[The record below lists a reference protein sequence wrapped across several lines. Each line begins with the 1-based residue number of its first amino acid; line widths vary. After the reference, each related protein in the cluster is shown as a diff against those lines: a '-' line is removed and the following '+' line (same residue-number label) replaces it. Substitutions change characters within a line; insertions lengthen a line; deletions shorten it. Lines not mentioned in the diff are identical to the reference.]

1 MSGATQVLIFEKHGE
16 LSRSGELDSSGDA
29 KGVGVE
35 LSDESAS
42 FKANAD
48 VDDPVVE
55 ICVVVYSLV
64 NEGDQVTEDTMTVEV
79 R

>member
-1 MSGATQVLIFEKHGE
+1 M
-16 LSRSGELDSSGDA
+16 
-29 KGVGVE
+29 E